1 LATTEEELIK
11 AVKEFITTKDLG
23 LLEVRVKKG
32 ARKDLG
38 RPKSSPAENK
48 IKLMQYLKN

>member
-1 LATTEEELIK
+1 
-11 AVKEFITTKDLG
+11 VKEFITTKELA

-38 RPKSSPAENK
+38 RPKTSPAENK
-48 IKLMQYLKN
+48 IKLMQYLRN